1 MAKSTKHL
9 LIASTEAYSGK
20 SATILGLSHLSLEK
34 EISIGY
40 GHPLATGY
48 GKTERDSTFKTLS
61 DREKKEVKEVDF
73 LTAIP
78 NVPAERVKTPF
89 LFLNRQTIN
98 QRLQGDNIEDYSQA
112 LEQYV
117 DCIDADLVLFE
128 GPNNLWEGSVFNL
141 SVPEIAE
148 SIDASILL
156 VARYHPLQMVGS
168 LLTAKK
174 FLGDRLLG
182 IVINDVP
189 QTEIDSTAEVVKP
202 YLEEQGIPV
211 LAMIPQDPI
220 LNSISVRE
228 IATRLNAKVLCCEE
242 HLDWM
247 VESLS
252 IGAMNVNSAL
262 GYFRQRDNM
271 AVVTGGDRA
280 ELQMAALETSTHCLI
295 LTGRIPPKDL
305 IIERAVSLDIPILSV
320 DTDTLT
326 TVEVVDRA
334 FGKVPIREEIKVR
347 QIQSLM
353 KQHFDI
359 DRLLKHL
366 GLEVAK
372 SV

>member
-1 MAKSTKHL
+1 MAKSAKYL

-20 SATILGLSHLSLEK
+20 SATILGLSHLSLDK
-34 EISIGY
+34 QISIGY
-40 GHPLATGY
+40 GQPLATDFRESAGEKEY
-48 GKTERDSTFKTLS
+48 TED
-61 DREKKEVKEVDF
+61 VDF
-73 LTAIP
+73 IATALGLSE
-78 NVPAERVKTPF
+78 NQVKSPL

-98 QRLQGDNIEDYSQA
+98 QRLQGENKEDYTQA
-112 LEQYV
+112 LKQYV
-117 DCIDADLVLFE
+117 SQIEADLVLLE

-141 SVPEIAE
+141 SVPEIAD
-148 SIDASILL
+148 SVDASILL
-156 VARYHPLQMVGS
+156 VARYHPLTMVGS

-174 FLGDRLLG
+174 YLGDRLLG
-182 IVINDVP
+182 IMINDIP
-189 QTEIDSTAEVVKP
+189 STELETTTQTVKP

-211 LAMIPQDPI
+211 LGMIPKDRI
-220 LNSISVRE
+220 LNSVSVKE

-295 LTGRIPPKDL
+295 LTGHVPPKDL
-305 IIERAVSLDIPILSV
+305 IIERAESLDIPILSV
-320 DTDTLT
+320 NTDTLT
-326 TVEVVDRA
+326 TVEVVDGT
-334 FGKVPIREEIKVR
+334 FGKVPIYEDIKVQ
-347 QIQSLM
+347 QIQNLM
-353 KQHFDI
+353 RQHFDM
-359 DRLLKHL
+359 DRLLKSL
-366 GLEVAK
+366 DLALPT

>member
-1 MAKSTKHL
+1 MVKSAKHL
-9 LIASTEAYSGK
+9 LIASTEAHSGK
-20 SATILGLSHLSLEK
+20 SATILGLSHLSSEK
-34 EISIGY
+34 DISIGY
-40 GHPLATGY
+40 GQPLATDLR
-48 GKTERDSTFKTLS
+48 KNFS
-61 DREKKEVKEVDF
+61 DREKTTDVDF
-73 LTAIP
+73 LSTILELSA
-78 NVPAERVKTPF
+78 NQVKTPL

-98 QRLQGDNIEDYSQA
+98 RRLQGEDNQDYSQA
-112 LEQYV
+112 LKQYV
-117 DCIDADLVLFE
+117 DGIEGDLVLLE
-128 GPNNLWEGSVFNL
+128 GPSNLWEGSVFNL

-156 VARYHPLQMVGS
+156 VARYHPLTMVDS

-182 IVINDVP
+182 ILINDIP
-189 QTEIDSTAEVVKP
+189 ETELTTASETVKP
-202 YLEEQGIPV
+202 YLERQGIPV
-211 LAMIPQDPI
+211 LGMIPTDSI
-220 LNSISVRE
+220 LNSVSVRE
-228 IATRLNAKVLCCEE
+228 IATRLDAKVLCCAE

-305 IIERAVSLDIPILSV
+305 IIERAVSLEIPILSV

-326 TVEVVDRA
+326 TVEVVDGA
-334 FGKVPIREEIKVR
+334 FGKVPIHEEIKVG
-347 QIQSLM
+347 QIQRLM
-353 KQHFDI
+353 KENFDL
-359 DRLLKHL
+359 DRLLQQL
-366 GLEVAK
+366 GLEVAR